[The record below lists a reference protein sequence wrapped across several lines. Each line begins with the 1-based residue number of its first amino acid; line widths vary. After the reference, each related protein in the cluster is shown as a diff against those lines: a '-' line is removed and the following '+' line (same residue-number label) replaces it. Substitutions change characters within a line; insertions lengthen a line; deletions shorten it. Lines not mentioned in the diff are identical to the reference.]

1 MNAAATPDSAAAADR
16 LTCHVSDPLISGAQ
30 RRRTQRRRTDGRRTV
45 AQEKWGRRR
54 IRSRTLDDGRTECYQ
69 RAAVAVDG
77 SASPCRLSSVRCQ
90 FRDAFVTRSSSVAF
104 QLPLSLFG
112 I

>member
-30 RRRTQRRRTDGRRTV
+30 RRRTQRTRTDGRRTV
-45 AQEKWGRRR
+45 AKRSGDGGGYAAGRW
-54 IRSRTLDDGRTECYQ
+54 TDGRTECYQ

-104 QLPLSLFG
+104 QLPLSLCV